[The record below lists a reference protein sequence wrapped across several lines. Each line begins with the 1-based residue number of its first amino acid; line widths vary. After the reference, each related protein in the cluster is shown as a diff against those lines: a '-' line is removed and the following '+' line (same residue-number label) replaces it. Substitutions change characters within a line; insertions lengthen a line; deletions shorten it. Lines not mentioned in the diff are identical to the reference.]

1 MASTISTPR
10 TSPNSLPPDQAEFES
25 RSQVFAAAEVFDT
38 PLTTAAWTTKPSWG
52 VVALADQI
60 INPDLEKWY
69 YARAHSHTVEIPG
82 ASHSVYESHPKQ
94 VAAVIE
100 QAAENAQK

>member
-1 MASTISTPR
+1 LT
-10 TSPNSLPPDQAEFES
+10 
-25 RSQVFAAAEVFDT
+25 AAA
-38 PLTTAAWTTKPSWG
+38 WRTKPTWG

-69 YARAHSHTVEIPG
+69 YKRAHSHVTEIAG
-82 ASHSVYESHPKQ
+82 ASHSVYESHPKE

-100 QAAENAQK
+100 QAAKKAQD